1 MFDPHTAVFQFPGQG
16 SQHVGMAADLINR
29 FPAAAQVFSEADR
42 ILGRPLSQAC
52 FDGPAE
58 VLDETST
65 TQPALYVAG
74 IATLR
79 ALESLLGTIQPLAC
93 AGHSLGEFTA
103 LTAAGALPFE
113 AGLRLVQERGRL
125 MREAGEHAPGAM
137 AALLGAEIDAARAI
151 CEQAAADTG
160 LPVVVGNDN
169 CPGQVVLSGA
179 ASAID
184 RAMDIAHERGV
195 KRVVRLAVSV
205 ASHSPLMAEAAERF
219 RAALDATPFQAPH
232 IPVIGN
238 TTAAPLT
245 TVQAIKAELAVQ
257 LTRTVRWTE
266 SVRLLRTMGGQ
277 TFYEL
282 GPKDVL
288 TSFLKRIDR
297 EGVGVALNNADSIAA
312 LAPSA

>member
-1 MFDPHTAVFQFPGQG
+1 MIDPKSAIFQFPGQG
-16 SQHVGMAADLINR
+16 SQHVGMAADLAAR

-42 ILGRPLSQAC
+42 ILGRPLSLAC

-125 MREAGEHAPGAM
+125 MREAGERNPGAM

-169 CPGQVVLSGA
+169 CPGQIVLSGA
-179 ASAID
+179 AQAID
-184 RAMDIAHERGV
+184 RAMEVARERGI

-219 RAALDATPFQAPH
+219 RAALDATPFQAPR

-238 TTAAPLT
+238 TTAAPLN
-245 TVQAIKAELAVQ
+245 VVEDIKAELGVQ

-266 SVRLLRTMGGQ
+266 SVRLLRTLGGQ

-288 TSFLKRIDR
+288 TGFLKRIDR
-297 EGVGVALNNADSIAA
+297 EGVGIALNNADAISA

>member
-1 MFDPHTAVFQFPGQG
+1 MFDPKSAVFQFPGQG
-16 SQHVGMAADLINR
+16 SQHVGMAADLVAR

-42 ILGRPLSQAC
+42 ILGRPLSQVC

-58 VLDETST
+58 ALDETST

-74 IATLR
+74 VATLR
-79 ALESLLGTIQPLAC
+79 ALESLLGPLQPVAC

-113 AGLRLVQERGRL
+113 DGLRLVQERGRL
-125 MREAGEHAPGAM
+125 MREAGERNPGAM
-137 AALLGAEIDAARAI
+137 AALLGADIDAARAI

-160 LPVVVGNDN
+160 LPVVIGNDN

-179 ASAID
+179 TVAID
-184 RAMDIAHERGV
+184 RAMDVARERGV

-219 RAALDATPFQAPH
+219 RAALDATPFQAPRV
-232 IPVIGN
+232 PVIGN
-238 TTAAPLT
+238 TSAEPLN
-245 TVQAIKAELAVQ
+245 TVDDIKAELSVQ

-277 TFYEL
+277 TFYEM

-288 TSFLKRIDR
+288 TNFLKRIDR
-297 EGVGVALNNADSIAA
+297 EVEGVALNNADSVAA
-312 LAPSA
+312 LA